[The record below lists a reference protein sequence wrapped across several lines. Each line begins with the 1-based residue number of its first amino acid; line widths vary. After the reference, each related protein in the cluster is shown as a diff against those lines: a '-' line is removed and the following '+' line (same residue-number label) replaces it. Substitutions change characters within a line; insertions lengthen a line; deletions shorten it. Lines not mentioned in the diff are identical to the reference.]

1 MTGDRLPH
9 GSGLDLLGEIKK
21 EDKKIPVIMLTP

>member
-1 MTGDRLPH
+1 MVTDCLTVRALIF
-9 GSGLDLLGEIKK
+9 LGEVKK